1 MYESKNWVLIV
12 SEYLM
17 CSILRGARGRVEVGP
32 ASLRSPRLVEQ
43 VTGKGPRLSLLK
55 GKGKVMRAQRKGG
68 PLRME
73 LGGAERA
80 PQRRRHLNGV

>member
-1 MYESKNWVLIV
+1 M
-12 SEYLM
+12 
-17 CSILRGARGRVEVGP
+17 
-32 ASLRSPRLVEQ
+32 LRSPRLVEQ

-55 GKGKVMRAQRKGG
+55 GKGKVIRAQRKGG